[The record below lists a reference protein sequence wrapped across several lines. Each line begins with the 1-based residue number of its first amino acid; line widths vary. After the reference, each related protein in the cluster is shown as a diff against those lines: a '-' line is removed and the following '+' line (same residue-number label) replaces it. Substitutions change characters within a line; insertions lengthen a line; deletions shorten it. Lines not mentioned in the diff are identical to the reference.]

1 MTTTRLTRK
10 EQQARTRAALLESAG
25 KVLADKGLHRASIDD
40 ITADAGFTKGAF
52 YANFDGK
59 EALFLAML
67 DEHFAERIAAVER
80 LFSGQEKIVDRAAS
94 AGQDFTDSLRASPA
108 WCRLF
113 LEFTSHAT
121 RDEAFRAEFVARN
134 DHLRT
139 RMTEIFET
147 RAREAGITPLIPV
160 AEIARMVFA
169 MAHGVAID
177 QLLDDE
183 ASPNLFGDMLRAL
196 LSGLVAPT
204 GDDGPPGARA
214 AG

>member
-10 EQQARTRAALLESAG
+10 EQQARTRVALLESAG
-25 KVLADKGLHRASIDD
+25 KVLAEKGLHRASIDD

-52 YANFDGK
+52 YANFEGK

-80 LFSGQEKIVDRAAS
+80 LFSGQEEILDRAAN
-94 AGQDFTDSLRASPA
+94 AGRDFTDSLRANPA

-121 RDEAFRAEFVARN
+121 RDAAFRSEFIARN
-134 DHLRT
+134 TALRE
-139 RMTEIFET
+139 RMTEIFAR
-147 RAREAGITPLIPV
+147 RAQEAGVVLAIP
-160 AEIARMVFA
+160 ASKIARMVFA

-177 QLLDDE
+177 GLLDDD
-183 ASPNLFGDMLRAL
+183 AGPDLFGDMLRAL
-196 LSGLVAPT
+196 LSGLVSPPV
-204 GDDGPPGARA
+204 DG
-214 AG
+214 